1 MIHRTF
7 FLVRI
12 IFKIAVQ
19 RLVQRP
25 VLFNPIKHLVDIWA
39 FSFFSQVIIFIMI
52 FVKVF
57 HFDLSIRE
65 LIKILVRRILCFIK
79 RYIILLL
86 DLLVISDVKPL
97 LIGLSTLSFLI
108 IYLLNLLL
116 LLQHF
121 HQLLDIKLLR
131 VHIYL
136 FLFKKIIIFLIRQFS
151 DVFKL

>member
-1 MIHRTF
+1 MIHSTF

-12 IFKIAVQ
+12 IFKITVQ
-19 RLVQRP
+19 RLIQRP
-25 VLFNPIKHLVDIWA
+25 VLFHPIKHLVEIWA

-57 HFDLSIRE
+57 HFDLSIWK